1 MIETWKDLKNKT
13 YDKEMEEKNDWRFE
27 ANTIDN
33 MYEEMVLEIDYH
45 LMSYLFRSHFDMW
58 AEAFEINFT

>member
-1 MIETWKDLKNKT
+1 
-13 YDKEMEEKNDWRFE
+13 
-27 ANTIDN
+27 

-58 AEAFEINFT
+58 AEAFEINFTFKVTWIEVVLLKSCTQCFIS